1 MNLLACT
8 WMFSDE
14 PLATRVHGN
23 VYTWVFSDEARAV
36 ACTWMF
42 SDEPLAHVYTWVFS
56 DEPRTHDNFVNS
68 SMNILPE
75 VTTRERT
82 IQR

>member
-42 SDEPLAHVYTWVFS
+42 SDEPPTCTHGTFS

-82 IQR
+82 IQ